1 MNGAM
6 RAVLILAACVF
17 LGSAG
22 LLLFFSGMRSARG
35 SDAPAGAVEGGN
47 QRSADPLKPD
57 PIAEDLS
64 LPPFELTSIDGET
77 VTNDVF
83 TGRITVVDFMF
94 THCPLVCPMMTGT
107 MADLADRLD
116 GTGVR
121 FLSISVDPER
131 DTPER
136 LREFAGRFG
145 ADFSR
150 WTFARGDREATW
162 RLVRE
167 GLMFAIEDDES
178 LKIPLADGSTMFN
191 IRHPSHFVLVGP
203 DGRVLGLYSS
213 TNEADV
219 RALEARARA
228 AAATLNR
235 N

>member
-1 MNGAM
+1 MNCAM
-6 RAVLILAACVF
+6 KAVLILAVCVF

-22 LLLFFSGMRSARG
+22 MLLFLSGMRSARG
-35 SDAPAGAVEGGN
+35 DDAPAATAAAGN
-47 QRSADPLKPD
+47 HRSADPLKPD

-107 MADLADRLD
+107 MADLADKLE

-136 LREFAGRFG
+136 LREFAARFG
-145 ADFSR
+145 ADLSR
-150 WTFARGDREATW
+150 WTFARGEREATW

-167 GLMFAIEDDES
+167 GLMFAIEDDDS
-178 LKIPLADGSTMFN
+178 LTIPLADGSTMLN

-213 TNEADV
+213 TSESDV

-228 AAATLNR
+228 AAAQLDK
-235 N
+235 